1 MLQLK
6 NPVILV
12 NKGSV
17 IQSAGGQQL
26 AEEVPVQLV
35 GGVSVLGGDSHVGA
49 TTNSG
54 HLAEDEGTRKRREVL
69 ARRPSY
75 RKILNELSMP
85 QHHDSSGLA
94 TLQVNISLSTPKR
107 GSHHTSGVLLT
118 VPILIHMN
126 GSFIRNYK
134 SISSSRPEIRKP

>member
-1 MLQLK
+1 MIHFCWIKQVQVYDICIVLLVLQVK
-6 NPVILV
+6 NPVILL

-35 GGVSVLGGDSHVGA
+35 GAVSVLGGDSAVGSTA
-49 TTNSG
+49 SPG
-54 HLAEDEGTRKRREVL
+54 QLAEDEGTRKRREVL

-85 QHHDSSGLA
+85 QHQDSAGLA
-94 TLQVNISLSTPKR
+94 TLQVSALDGLS
-107 GSHHTSGVLLT
+107 VLHDEART
-118 VPILIHMN
+118 QILALLH
-126 GSFIRNYK
+126 Y
-134 SISSSRPEIRKP
+134 